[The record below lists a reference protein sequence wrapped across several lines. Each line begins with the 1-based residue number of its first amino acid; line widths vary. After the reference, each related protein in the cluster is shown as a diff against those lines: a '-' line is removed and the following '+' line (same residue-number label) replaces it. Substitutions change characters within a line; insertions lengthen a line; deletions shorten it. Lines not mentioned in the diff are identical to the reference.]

1 MSNYDRAIYK
11 TINDEI
17 QLCLIIRYKTI
28 EDITLFNYDRAIYKI
43 IDDEIQL
50 CLMITQTI
58 YKTIDDEIQLCLI
71 MIELYIKQLMMK
83 YNFV

>member
-1 MSNYDRAIYK
+1 MKCNLFD
-11 TINDEI
+11 D
-17 QLCLIIRYKTI
+17 
-28 EDITLFNYDRAIYKI
+28 DIA
-43 IDDEIQL
+43 
-50 CLMITQTI
+50 I